1 MRTDVVNFVKQCITC
16 KQAKGERIPTP
27 GLLQPLPT
35 PKGAWQDVTMDF
47 IE

>member
-1 MRTDVVNFVKQCITC
+1 MGKADEFKTAF
-16 KQAKGERIPTP
+16 KGERIPTP
-27 GLLQPLPT
+27 GILQPLPT

>member
-16 KQAKGERIPTP
+16 EQAKGERIPIP

-35 PKGAWQDVTMDF
+35 PKRGLARCDYGLY
-47 IE
+47 